1 VATGADDRR
10 QARHSNVLSKHPNV
24 LSKHPN
30 VLSKQRFSYQLH
42 KQSLRPYRSDGLCL
56 RSLPMAVATGA
67 DDRRQ
72 ARHSNV
78 LSKHPNVLSK
88 HPNVLSKQ
96 RFSYQPPKQSLRP
109 YRSDG
114 LCLRS
119 LPIAVAAGAGDL
131 RLRQTSHGAKVKP
144 VPPCHNTEV
153 S

>member
-1 VATGADDRR
+1 MSQGGDDRR
-10 QARHSNVLSKHPNV
+10 QARHSYVLSIHPNV

-72 ARHSNV
+72 ASP
-78 LSKHPNVLSK
+78 SNVLSK